1 MSSSAGFTS
10 TRGPAN
16 PYPYHNARPHP
27 HARHHDPRHV
37 HFADDLTPSALTLRI
52 KLGPNTRPTAVIK
65 ISIYFEAGL
74 LPRIRVKTKR
84 PKDRRRRR
92 VYVDDAPLRY

>member
-10 TRGPAN
+10 TKGPTN
-16 PYPYHNARPHP
+16 PYHSARPHP
-27 HARHHDPRHV
+27 HHRHDPRHV
-37 HFADDLTPSALTLRI
+37 HFADDDLTPSALTLRI

-92 VYVDDAPLRY
+92 VYVDDTPLRY